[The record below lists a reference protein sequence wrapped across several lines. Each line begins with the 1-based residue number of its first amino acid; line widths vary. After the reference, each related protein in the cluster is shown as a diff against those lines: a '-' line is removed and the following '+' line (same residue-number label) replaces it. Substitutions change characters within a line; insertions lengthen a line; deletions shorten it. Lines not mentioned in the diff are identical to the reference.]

1 MRTHDTHQ
9 VLTNT
14 DPSTIEARVAAATAR
29 VEAGLA
35 AGTAQTGQE
44 PTPVTS
50 GPLSWTEVAYAALRG
65 VVIAFALLYAI
76 STVSGWFTPATAAP
90 QMATET
96 VAWTDDDFPVR
107 VTNTPE
113 GKRAEIAGY
122 ADITCEGCSDDQAM
136 WIAQVQMSNAV
147 AQALPVG
154 EPLHVGEGDVPAYV
168 PAILLD
174 MGWQGHTGDGCECL
188 YPPAG
193 V

>member
-76 STVSGWFTPATAAP
+76 STVSGWFATSNP
-90 QMATET
+90 
-96 VAWTDDDFPVR
+96 TD
-107 VTNTPE
+107 
-113 GKRAEIAGY
+113 G
-122 ADITCEGCSDDQAM
+122 TCREYSN
-136 WIAQVQMSNAV
+136 QVV
-147 AQALPVG
+147 VC
-154 EPLHVGEGDVPAYV
+154 VPAYS
-168 PAILLD
+168 P
-174 MGWQGHTGDGCECL
+174 DGAEMSRMWEDGSAV
-188 YPPAG
+188 YVDG
-193 V
+193 YVFGGYSEV